1 MFFMV
6 SEDSPRQGWGGGAG
20 RPEGQA
26 ALNLLKEGAAAL
38 LLDRTMHPGRL
49 DQGSGL
55 SGWIWDPEGQLG
67 DRLEGRGPWP

>member
-1 MFFMV
+1 L
-6 SEDSPRQGWGGGAG
+6 S
-20 RPEGQA
+20 
-26 ALNLLKEGAAAL
+26 LLKEVAAAL

-55 SGWIWDPEGQLG
+55 SGWIWDLEGQLG